1 MKIINNK
8 KEAIQELKRIST
20 RTNSEN
26 NNKINKIVEDILQE
40 VKISGDTAVE
50 KYTRKF
56 DGFNPD
62 PMQVSVDQIKNAW
75 NEIDNNLKAHLRKL
89 TKEFK
94 NSMKKKF
101 LNLSL

>member
-8 KEAIQELKRIST
+8 KEAIQALKRIST
-20 RTNSEN
+20 RTDSEN
-26 NNKINKIVEDILQE
+26 NHKINTIVGKILQE
-40 VKISGDTAVE
+40 VKIFGDKAVE
-50 KYTRKF
+50 KYTKKF

-62 PMQVSVDQIKNAW
+62 PMQVSADQIKNAW
-75 NEIDNNLKAHLRKL
+75 SDIDSNLKRSLEVAY
-89 TKEFK
+89 K